1 MGHLRIRG
9 GFAWSADDEATFR
22 RWRRA
27 VCLFYGGIVLVLA
40 AICVAHPDGE
50 RRPQQCGIGGT
61 SHTRL
66 G

>member
-40 AICVAHPDGE
+40 AICVAHPAANDGHKSVASAAH
-50 RRPQQCGIGGT
+50 PA
-61 SHTRL
+61 L
-66 G
+66 D